1 MLCPHLQATSAQSNC
16 MFVLVRTLQKVRFS
30 KKIYGCETSQNAVD
44 AEAAAQP
51 GNRLTALLRMFSQ
64 DARPC
69 ARTVHGLFSKWS
81 WAASVLHFQRAK
93 RVRHVSRTAEH
104 RLNSKTNAKALVQNH
119 AHVADSHNTRFP
131 SPRAGSLTHASCGI

>member
-1 MLCPHLQATSAQSNC
+1 MSSPPSN
-16 MFVLVRTLQKVRFS
+16 FRTKQLHVRACADAAKSTLLE
-30 KKIYGCETSQNAVD
+30 KIYGCKTSQNAVD
-44 AEAAAQP
+44 AEGRCATGQQID
-51 GNRLTALLRMFSQ
+51 RTVTHVL
-64 DARPC
+64 ARCTPC